1 MKRSEQVRA
10 RELYAQ
16 GVSRQEIATRLSASR
31 SAVTKWTA
39 DMPVPE
45 KPCPVCNERFQPKR
59 TNQRYCS
66 EKCSRHQDYEVWK
79 ARHTPPP
86 PEQACAVCG
95 TSFQPRNDPRQVYC
109 STKCRDQVRNRQ
121 NYLARKAAKHNP
133 SPKE

>member
-1 MKRSEQVRA
+1 MKLSEQALA

-16 GVSRQEIATRLSASR
+16 GISRQVIATRLGASR

-45 KPCPVCNERFQPKR
+45 KPCPVCNKHSAPNGQTSDTVVPSVADTRIMKYGKR
-59 TNQRYCS
+59 SIHHRLQNDHVRCVA
-66 EKCSRHQDYEVWK
+66 SR
-79 ARHTPPP
+79 
-86 PEQACAVCG
+86 
-95 TSFQPRNDPRQVYC
+95 FQPRNDPRQVYC

-121 NYLARKAAKHNP
+121 NYLARKAA